1 MFDWLFDGIEELGLL
16 VVNGLIQGF
25 ALVLSGFVA
34 ILPSMPALPTMPTA
48 FTTAYA
54 WVAWFFPVNTLLALL
69 ASVLAFWLIW
79 QVVVI
84 ALRWAKAVN
93 E

>member
-1 MFDWLFDGIEELGLL
+1 MFDWFFEGAEELGLL
-16 VVNGLIQGF
+16 VINGLIAGF
-25 ALVLSGFVA
+25 GAVLGGFVSL
-34 ILPSMPALPTMPTA
+34 LPDMPALPAMPTA

-54 WVAWFFPVNTLLALL
+54 WVAWFFPVNTLLSLL
-69 ASVLAFWLIW
+69 AAVLAFWLIW
-79 QVVVI
+79 QVVVV